1 MAATLKVHKWHAWN
15 VCIRLVEG
23 LHEPYQILLSAFMDN
38 GTVNFA
44 EYSESMHVC
53 THLVQWPQCHDCYH
67 QQCCLH
73 CKCMYLP
80 RSLPG
85 AQAWVLSSTLWW
97 WYESPWKREGSCWRA
112 RWRQEVGHFHSH
124 RRVWGCYPGGYVGG
138 RGLWW
143 QQEHLCACV
152 YSNMVAVFNT
162 TSSHKQ

>member
-1 MAATLKVHKWHAWN
+1 MLHTTTHSLGPRMGTRLHHTLLVNSNPCSELPATTTH
-15 VCIRLVEG
+15 
-23 LHEPYQILLSAFMDN
+23 
-38 GTVNFA
+38 T
-44 EYSESMHVC
+44 YSESMHVC
-53 THLVQWPQCHDCYH
+53 THLVRWPQCHDCYY

-73 CKCMYLP
+73 CKCM
-80 RSLPG
+80 SLPHSLPES
-85 AQAWVLSSTLWW
+85 QVQVLSATLWW
-97 WYESPWKREGSCWRA
+97 WYEGPREREGSCWRA

-124 RRVWGCYPGGYVGG
+124 RRVWGCFPGGYVGG